1 MKNLKK
7 KSIQF
12 IQQPEGLTKLS
23 MSIIK
28 GGNSAGATPD
38 CGKHHNSVQAAHEL
52 LMSIV

>member
-12 IQQPEGLTKLS
+12 IQQPEGLTKLN

-28 GGNSAGATPD
+28 GGAGYFSAD

-52 LMSIV
+52 LMSVI